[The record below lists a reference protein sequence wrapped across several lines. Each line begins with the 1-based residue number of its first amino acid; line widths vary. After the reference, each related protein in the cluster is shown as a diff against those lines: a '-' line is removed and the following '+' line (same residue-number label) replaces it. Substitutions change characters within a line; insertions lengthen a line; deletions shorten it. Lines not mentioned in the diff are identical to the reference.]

1 LPPVTGKFVEWLN
14 IRAKAREA
22 QVRDRCFWH
31 LEILKF
37 CRLTHLRVSGFY
49 PPKSGIKIGC
59 NIPQLWAQVSP
70 QFLTQVFPSWAP
82 SLSREKVFIKGVVY
96 PVKNRGKVKNR
107 GSFVKSVVCPVK
119 IGGKFWSATLSNLP
133 PPLFFTGRKLCPPG
147 IGIEATA
154 QSYEASHSVICYTR
168 DTILCP
174 V

>member
-119 IGGKFWSATLSNLP
+119 IGGKF
-133 PPLFFTGRKLCPPG
+133 
-147 IGIEATA
+147 
-154 QSYEASHSVICYTR
+154 
-168 DTILCP
+168 
-174 V
+174 